1 MWNSCFHLKRQRKRD
16 VSGGLHHAPLIPE
29 GKLRGTLK
37 PFPRCADC
45 KFSGGCPV
53 FPPMTAVPDPSRLRP
68 RLRWTGW
75 EWMPASFLSFPST
88 LHVVKKYGKRHSL
101 SPGLPNFP
109 PGRVGV
115 AVVLAV
121 GGVLR
126 GGVPRY
132 SPFHRHLPYLRSLVF
147 LFNLV
152 SPWQILGPY
161 NYQIQLNRSPIG
173 PQSIFYLEFL
183 TLIQLLAQSP
193 KRFQRP
199 KISPRASWRAFPNT
213 WKSPVVTLDK
223 AFS

>member
-1 MWNSCFHLKRQRKRD
+1 MLEGLDCDKARLLFFPTWKTPVKPSSDTGVSWGQTPGYYESRGERRRLHGTSQALLLWCGTRVSTLNVRENGMFQGASTTPLSSQR
-16 VSGGLHHAPLIPE
+16 E
-29 GKLRGTLK
+29 NRGTLK

-121 GGVLR
+121 GGVLL
-126 GGVPRY
+126 Y
-132 SPFHRHLPYLRSLVF
+132 
-147 LFNLV
+147 
-152 SPWQILGPY
+152 
-161 NYQIQLNRSPIG
+161 
-173 PQSIFYLEFL
+173 EF
-183 TLIQLLAQSP
+183 
-193 KRFQRP
+193 
-199 KISPRASWRAFPNT
+199 
-213 WKSPVVTLDK
+213 
-223 AFS
+223 